1 MVFTI
6 GQIVAFAIGLLGAIL
21 TILNIID
28 KVTTLKTK
36 SETPFKTLSDKVT
49 EHENRLNKVE
59 SSLYQGNDHF
69 RRQAALNEV
78 FINCML
84 AFIDFEM
91 AYCSATGYK
100 DIEDLET
107 AKSTLRKYLARNS
120 YGRSEGY
127 SKETDKTER
136 T

>member
-1 MVFTI
+1 MVFTT
-6 GQIVAFAIGLLGAIL
+6 GQIIAFVIGLLGAIL
-21 TILNIID
+21 TVLNIID
-28 KVTTLKTK
+28 KAAALKSK
-36 SETPFKTLSDKVT
+36 SETPFKLLSDKV
-49 EHENRLNKVE
+49 EAHEDRLNKVE

-69 RRQAALNEV
+69 RKQAELNEV

-107 AKSTLRKYLARNS
+107 AKSTLRKYLAR
-120 YGRSEGY
+120 
-127 SKETDKTER
+127 K
-136 T
+136 

>member
-1 MVFTI
+1 MTFTT
-6 GQIVAFAIGLLGAIL
+6 GQIVAFIIGLLGAIL

-28 KVTTLKTK
+28 KASTLKTK
-36 SETPFKTLSDKVT
+36 SDAPFKALSDKVT

-59 SSLYQGNDHF
+59 SSLYQGNDQF
-69 RRQAALNEV
+69 RRQEALNEV

-120 YGRSEGY
+120 YGRSGTH
-127 SKETDKTER
+127 STETDKT
-136 T
+136 

>member
-1 MVFTI
+1 MALFIGGKTMVFTT
-6 GQIVAFAIGLLGAIL
+6 GQIIAFVIGLLGAIL
-21 TILNIID
+21 TGLNIID
-28 KVTTLKTK
+28 KAAALKSK
-36 SETPFKTLSDKVT
+36 SETPFKLLSNKV
-49 EHENRLNKVE
+49 EAHEDRLNKVE

-69 RRQAALNEV
+69 RKQAELNEV

-107 AKSTLRKYLARNS
+107 AKSTLRKYLAR
-120 YGRSEGY
+120 
-127 SKETDKTER
+127 K
-136 T
+136 

>member
-1 MVFTI
+1 MTFTT
-6 GQIVAFAIGLLGAIL
+6 GQIVAFVIGLLGAVL

-28 KVTTLKTK
+28 KYSGLKDK
-36 SETPFKTLSDKVT
+36 SEAPFKLLSDKVN

-59 SSLYQGNDHF
+59 SSLYQGNEHF
-69 RRQAALNEV
+69 RRQEALNEV

-100 DIEDLET
+100 EIEDLET

-120 YGRSEGY
+120 YGRSETY
-127 SKETDKTER
+127 SGEVDKA
-136 T
+136 

>member
-1 MVFTI
+1 MTFTT
-6 GQIVAFAIGLLGAIL
+6 GQIVAFIIGLLGAIL

-28 KVTTLKTK
+28 KYIGLKDK
-36 SETPFKTLSDKVT
+36 SDTPFKKLSSKVE
-49 EHENRLNKVE
+49 EHEIRLSKVE
-59 SSLYQGNDHF
+59 SSLYQGNDQF
-69 RRQAALNEV
+69 RRQEALNEV

-120 YGRSEGY
+120 YGRSGTHSE
-127 SKETDKTER
+127 ETDKT
-136 T
+136 